1 MRGIEFRKR
10 VVKQGIYPGGSTTTI
25 TRSAPELLALEIR
38 QLPTTTSP
46 LIQRCYVN
54 AQSNLVDGVSC
65 HPVGHLI
72 EVTCRMDEM
81 KHITDLCFVFTSI
94 YYSPMSSLLTSCPR
108 QLDQVTLKLKEEL
121 GVTMLVNFQKEGDVV
136 NIFSGYYRD
145 PGQDM
150 TPETM
155 IHLYRDCRL
164 RLWTADVMRILPQNV
179 FLLHGLLEN
188 GHTVYVHCKADV
200 GRSTTVVCLL
210 MFVLGWSKRKEHY
223 FETLVNA
230 MGDFMRTSVCY
241 LET

>member
-1 MRGIEFRKR
+1 CTFKSGLLLSPA
-10 VVKQGIYPGGSTTTI
+10 QG
-25 TRSAPELLALEIR
+25 

-81 KHITDLCFVFTSI
+81 KHITDLVLYWVSGNQSHSLTSWVF
-94 YYSPMSSLLTSCPR
+94 LGSCPR

-164 RLWTADVMRILPQNV
+164 RLWMRILPQNV